1 MHGEAVT
8 KYRGNKSTSFHL
20 AQGVR
25 QGSILPPYLYNIYT
39 EDIIEII
46 QKRNIGALLPG
57 QINTSI
63 IVFAD
68 DIIMLSPNL
77 KHLQMM
83 VNECELFGLKNGLK
97 FNISKTQFIV
107 SGTSPIPD
115 VKVMFDNKSITPQM
129 ELKHLGFKWKINYR
143 KMG

>member
-1 MHGEAVT
+1 
-8 KYRGNKSTSFHL
+8 
-20 AQGVR
+20 
-25 QGSILPPYLYNIYT
+25 
-39 EDIIEII
+39 
-46 QKRNIGALLPG
+46 
-57 QINTSI
+57 
-63 IVFAD
+63 
-68 DIIMLSPNL
+68 MLSPNL

-129 ELKHLGFKWKINYR
+129 ELKHLGFKWKINYAEKITLKKHLDSR
-143 KMG
+143 ISELGLHYHHLSPVASVKCTLTQYTPSTVL